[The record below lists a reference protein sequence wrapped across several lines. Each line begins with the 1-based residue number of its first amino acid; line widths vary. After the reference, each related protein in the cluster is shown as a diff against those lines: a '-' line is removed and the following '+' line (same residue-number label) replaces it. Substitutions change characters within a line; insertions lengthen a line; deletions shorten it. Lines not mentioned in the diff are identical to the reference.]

1 MMQNHKL
8 IKIFALMLALILTT
22 GIIGPSSMDI
32 FSLTVYADDD
42 TSLVGDASFGDDA
55 QAKRLHEG
63 QKDLSKDVDYFNTTV
78 ADTTFANQIKMAT
91 NYASRMA
98 GANIYIG
105 ADDYSALINVSN
117 IAPFFGYTDGEINT
131 DLTYSPQGGTEK
143 NSASSV
149 AYSRVKLLGYQK
161 GNNDMY
167 KKWLGDQSKMQIYD
181 YANYGL
187 LLNIMGFD
195 NVGAEDVEAERN
207 LFGHVAYLAY
217 TAASSVNMLFEFA
230 YKALTDLNPFQF
242 FTKADTITRQDAL
255 AGTTGSYSETTVVE
269 HLITFFSGI
278 YDVFV
283 NFAWAVSIP
292 LSILFIIIA
301 FFLTRN
307 GRAGFGKNIK
317 KLFIRIIFL
326 VVGIPILGS
335 AYTQVLEA
343 LSTSNVI
350 ADEYVTQAISYTF
363 LDFEAWV
370 KAKRLD
376 PSAAKGLSASP
387 YPLMIYPGISTTAS
401 TTGTGDR
408 IESTSATGDAVING
422 YTWMELKALC
432 SSINEANGVFKFDK
446 KYLAVNKNTGALLR
460 NYAEMGDDIDAQA
473 YGGLSESHLSD
484 DLASTGGLS
493 SSTIDEHQSVKSLL
507 TRYMSGAKYDAVTF
521 KDGAMESI
529 QKIPN
534 FGDMLAL
541 SSDKYSFSS
550 QSTLAVRNLQGNTT
564 TTYEYYDPTGKNS
577 QTYGQVAKDRFNG
590 FKDGWKENGWNN
602 GTLTSDYSGGA
613 GTIQAGYITYGSDIA
628 GDYTGTAGLSVIS
641 KCGLSTMAMFTYLT
655 TKFTQE
661 GMIVYGGAPSVYTQN
676 AHYSV
681 NLIGGN
687 YVMRF
692 AFFANTI
699 ALLLG
704 YVALAVMYAFRTVF
718 DVLFKGIT
726 LMGHALLAA
735 VGFYRS
741 IGTCIC
747 LVINMLAQLF
757 ICTIFY
763 SFMVD
768 LMFGISSIFDG
779 ILYNLFV
786 GVFGNLG
793 AKSTTP
799 SGSFYGE
806 LLTTLSSAVCA
817 FVIVFFVAFAIRWRS
832 AIISSINSM
841 VERLMSTL
849 LGEQLSG
856 ASDGYMG
863 GMAMAALNDATNIAK
878 GAAIAGGAVGAI
890 GEMNDAI
897 SDLTG
902 MPADTDSTPSD
913 VTGEN
918 KGQNN
923 DLDEQA
929 KQNEADRTEANED
942 VFGIP
947 LLKGNTIDPY
957 SGTTLTPEQAEAY
970 RNMSP
975 EEQAMVKGIAS
986 DEDRKAYL
994 QDAVEKNTADEA
1006 ETYGNAFGWS
1016 DEQKEAY
1023 KGLDSDEQEKVKSMS
1038 SKDQKEYLQDV
1049 ADKNKAAENSA
1060 SEEDLEDDNPTL
1072 PRLDSDE
1079 KPLTYNI
1086 ASVKKGTP
1094 KKTYAPGAD
1103 PDESDGS
1110 EETPPVDTDANT
1122 NQETAEVE
1130 TSNVA
1135 AAGTENIGVV
1145 SDVTADENGDTVWMQ
1160 TNPETGT
1167 KTGAKFDPTRGLVF
1181 ATENADGTVSDV
1193 AIGLNGISVGSTDA
1207 DGNNSVTTIGENG
1220 MTTNYTGAD
1229 GTTET
1234 VDATFDGVNSGVRV
1248 TRTDADGNV
1257 ETSVADINGVTTQK
1271 MEKTADG
1278 STKVTTLNPNGTTT
1292 VEESNAATGYHS
1304 VEEIAADNSSVKT
1317 EQLGNTTISTATDA
1331 NGNVTDQT
1339 IVGVD
1344 STGQAYSQ
1352 SYSVDENG
1360 DITESTSKNGVTL
1373 SEVTHADGSR
1383 DEIQRTVRSDGTIA
1397 EVKTSYEPGES
1408 EGVQT
1413 SRLLA
1418 ADGTTVLQTGDVS
1431 TGSDENGEYTV
1442 TSYETAAGRFEAK
1455 EYTSGDMAGQ
1465 KITTDYDKAS
1475 GGLTT
1480 TVDDGTGNLT
1490 ITTSNANNPDA
1501 GSIEYKVDKKGNV
1514 TYTTTTPDGNVID
1527 GGELAADANGV
1538 VNIEKAG
1545 GSGVIAIGTVG
1556 SGGDKE
1562 TVISQ
1567 DYAAGGSSIVSTNIK
1582 SGNST
1587 STFTDAAGAETV
1599 QSYDAKTQAVNTT
1612 YTDIVGNYG
1621 HSEQLADG
1629 TFNDSVQI
1637 AGGGSRTVQRV
1648 VSGDNII
1655 ETASTVGLAGNTQT
1669 ITSTNG
1675 DVTKIEA
1682 QSASGSYVQERDS
1695 DGVIHISQVTAGGD
1709 KITKTVQTNGD
1720 YLADTVYSNGSTS
1733 HVSSVGG
1740 EVTSYGT
1747 SVTGVET
1754 SSVQNGSNMS
1764 ETVKY
1769 ASMQTVN
1776 TLSQGSS
1783 TKTFVTSAGQAFTVV
1798 NDGDGD
1804 KTIMDMGNGNTAS
1817 YKHNPDG
1824 SNTVIVHNANGSG
1837 LTEMIDANGNSQVIY
1852 TDTKGNV
1859 VQQPS
1864 GYDTINMQIAEAA
1877 KQAMPIAA
1885 ATTAAFV
1892 VGQQTA
1898 DFRTTAQAQDM
1909 YINSIYAGS
1918 AGTNLNLG
1926 AAPTGV
1932 VYNAG
1937 VNGVIPNG
1945 TAYVPGAT
1953 GVLPNGNVQYVSVP
1967 GAVTEPIAPD
1977 VLAASVANTS
1987 NITTNTLKRSS
1998 TSTSMYE
2005 KLFNNLM
2012 NNNQTNSDTV
2022 INDETDDDGDTSDP
2036 KTTDTSRGQ
2045 YGENKYD
2052 VTGSASDSSS
2062 NNNGK

>member
-8 IKIFALMLALILTT
+8 IKTFALMLALILTT
-22 GIIGPSSMDI
+22 GIIGPPSIDI
-32 FSLTVYADDD
+32 FSLTAYA
-42 TSLVGDASFGDDA
+42 AEDDA
-55 QAKRLHEG
+55 ADAKTMRDNEG
-63 QKDLSKDVDYFNTTV
+63 KKNISEDIDYFNSINI
-78 ADTTFANQIKMAT
+78 DTSFAFQIQMAT
-91 NYASRMA
+91 NYGNRMYA
-98 GANIYIG
+98 QGVPIG
-105 ADDYSALINVSN
+105 GITNGYAEQLNMSN
-117 IAPFFGYTDGEINT
+117 IAPFWGYTDGEVETDSLDSPENT
-131 DLTYSPQGGTEK
+131 RISKSSD
-143 NSASSV
+143 SSV
-149 AYSRVKLLGYQK
+149 TYDRSIFFNPVVGSSGSEVYRAAAYYV
-161 GNNDMY
+161 
-167 KKWLGDQSKMQIYD
+167 
-181 YANYGL
+181 NYGL
-187 LLNIMGFD
+187 MLKLMGFD
-195 NVGAEDVEAERN
+195 AMGAAQSDTRRPILGGIA
-207 LFGHVAYLAY
+207 LISYY
-217 TAASSVNMLFEFA
+217 AASSVNVLFSMM
-230 YKALTDLNPFQF
+230 YDVLIDTNPFQF
-242 FTKADTITRQDAL
+242 FSQIADDVTTS
-255 AGTTGSYSETTVVE
+255 AGKTELQNIADESSSAAETTGVAP
-269 HLITFFSGI
+269 LIKFFSDL
-278 YDVFV
+278 YTVFV
-283 NFAWAVSIP
+283 RFSWAVAVP
-292 LSILFIIIA
+292 LSILFIIVA
-301 FFLTRN
+301 FFLSRS
-307 GRAGFGKNIK
+307 GRTNFWSNTK
-317 KLFIRIIFL
+317 KLLIRIIFL

-335 AYTQVLEA
+335 AYTQVLKT
-343 LSTSNVI
+343 LSDANAMSDDFI
-350 ADEYVTQAISYTF
+350 AQAVSYTF
-363 LDFEAWV
+363 LDFGEWV
-370 KAKRLD
+370 ENSRLD
-376 PSAAKGLSASP
+376 PNTAKGSDKDYSQYFCL
-387 YPLMIYPGISTTAS
+387 
-401 TTGTGDR
+401 
-408 IESTSATGDAVING
+408 G
-422 YTWMELKALC
+422 YTRDIKDGVMIVGDGMLGAATWLNLRQMC
-432 SSINEANGVFKFDK
+432 TTINENNGVFDLGTN
-446 KYLAVNKNTGALLR
+446 KYLTVMKGTGSLQKDFLYETNGATLSTETANKGI
-460 NYAEMGDDIDAQA
+460 DIDTRKAVLTVIEKYMRGEKYTATMFQTGVIGSLA
-473 YGGLSESHLSD
+473 AKVPNYG
-484 DLASTGGLS
+484 DL
-493 SSTIDEHQSVKSLL
+493 
-507 TRYMSGAKYDAVTF
+507 
-521 KDGAMESI
+521 
-529 QKIPN
+529 
-534 FGDMLAL
+534 LAL
-541 SSDKYSFSS
+541 SCDKYSFS
-550 QSTLAVRNLQGNTT
+550 QNAERVVHDLQVDGD
-564 TTYEYYDPTGKNS
+564 YYDSKGATPGKN
-577 QTYGQVAKDRFNG
+577 YGKVATERFGKNG
-590 FKDGWKENGWNN
+590 TSFSSWGEDGNIWNN
-602 GTLTSDYSGGA
+602 GTITRDNWDAAGGHASYSSIPQYGDQFKSSVTLSSSTATGKK
-613 GTIQAGYITYGSDIA
+613 GSDL
-628 GDYTGTAGLSVIS
+628 GLQPKQKTGF
-641 KCGLSTMAMFTYLT
+641 STMAMFTYLT
-655 TKFTQE
+655 TDFGQKNVT
-661 GMIVYGGAPSVYTQN
+661 VYGGAPSVYTQN

-687 YVMRF
+687 YVMQF
-692 AFFANTI
+692 AFFANMI
-699 ALLLG
+699 AIMLG
-704 YVALAVMYAFRTVF
+704 YFALAVMYAFRTVF
-718 DVLFKGIT
+718 DIIFKGFT

-735 VGFYRS
+735 AGFYRS

-747 LVINMLAQLF
+747 MVINMIAQLF
-757 ICTIFY
+757 MCTVFF
-763 SFMVD
+763 SLMVD
-768 LMFGISSIFDG
+768 LMFMVASMFDHV
-779 ILYNLFV
+779 LYNLFNTLL
-786 GVFGNLG
+786 GNTGSGGHLPLDQ
-793 AKSTTP
+793 STMYTFDA
-799 SGSFYGE
+799 SRSFE
-806 LLTTLSSAVCA
+806 AECMVILSSLLCA
-817 FVIVFFVAFAIRWRS
+817 FVIVFFVSFAIRWRA
-832 AIISSINSM
+832 AIMNSINSM
-841 VERLMSTL
+841 VERLLSTL

-856 ASDGYMG
+856 ASEGYMG
-863 GMAMAALNDATNIAK
+863 GMAMAALSDATNIAK
-878 GAAIAGGAVGAI
+878 GAAAIAGGTALINEASEAI
-890 GEMNDAI
+890 N
-897 SDLTG
+897 
-902 MPADTDSTPSD
+902 D
-913 VTGEN
+913 VTGESSSDATSDVEGEN
-918 KGQNN
+918 ADGSKS
-923 DLDEQA
+923 LDELA
-929 KQNEADRTEANED
+929 EENEANRNEAAAEDQSLSAKIGRFFAQKGED
-942 VFGIP
+942 V
-947 LLKGNTIDPY
+947 DPY

-975 EEQAMVKGIAS
+975 EEQNFVKGIES
-986 DEDRKAYL
+986 DEARKAYL
-994 QDAVEKNTADEA
+994 QDAVEKGVAAEADELGA
-1006 ETYGNAFGWS
+1006 KYGWS
-1016 DEQKEAY
+1016 DEEKEKFKSMDKEDREKYKAKEEKAWQKA
-1023 KGLDSDEQEKVKSMS
+1023 QEK
-1038 SKDQKEYLQDV
+1038 Q
-1049 ADKNKAAENSA
+1049 ANA
-1060 SEEDLEDDNPTL
+1060 EEDM
-1072 PRLDSDE
+1072 
-1079 KPLTYNI
+1079 
-1086 ASVKKGTP
+1086 
-1094 KKTYAPGAD
+1094 
-1103 PDESDGS
+1103 PDETAILSRNDSAKSSNSGGSNNDTSDTGDAG
-1110 EETPPVDTDANT
+1110 TNDTGTEAAANT
-1122 NQETAEVE
+1122 EQETAEATE
-1130 TSNVA
+1130 ADVA
-1135 AAGTENIGVV
+1135 AAGTESTGVV
-1145 SDVTADENGDTVWMQ
+1145 SSVSADENGDTLWLQ

-1193 AIGLNGISVGSTDA
+1193 AVGLNGISVGSIDA

-1234 VDATFDGVNSGVRV
+1234 VDATFDGVNSGVQV

-1257 ETSVADINGVTTQK
+1257 ETSVADVNGVTTQK

-1383 DEIQRTVRSDGTIA
+1383 DEIQRTFRTDGTIA
-1397 EVKTSYEPGES
+1397 EVKTSYEPGAS

-1413 SRLLA
+1413 SQLLA
-1418 ADGTTVLQTGDVS
+1418 ADGTTVLQTGEVS

-1455 EYTSGDMAGQ
+1455 EYSSGKFEGQ
-1465 KITTDYDKAS
+1465 TVTTDYDKVS

-1480 TVDDGTGNLT
+1480 TVDDGKGNLT
-1490 ITTSNANNPDA
+1490 ITTSNANDPDA

-1514 TYTTTTPDGNVID
+1514 TYTTTTPDGNVIA

-1695 DGVIHISQVTAGGD
+1695 DGIIHISQVTAGGD

-1733 HVSSVGG
+1733 HISSVGG

-1837 LTEMIDANGNSQVIY
+1837 LTEMIDANGNSQIIY

-1859 VQQPS
+1859 VRQPT

-1932 VYNAG
+1932 VYNTG
-1937 VNGVIPNG
+1937 VNGVMPNG
-1945 TAYVPGAT
+1945 TAYVPRAT
-1953 GVLPNGNVQYVSVP
+1953 GVLPNENVQYVAVP
-1967 GAVTEPIAPD
+1967 GAAEPIAPD

-2012 NNNQTNSDTV
+2012 NNNQTSSDTV
-2022 INDETDDDGDTSDP
+2022 IDNETDNDGDTSDP
-2036 KTTDTSRGQ
+2036 KTTDNSHGQ

-2052 VTGSASDSSS
+2052 VTGSASDSS